1 MLTSGKSESELVK
14 AAVRRK
20 LPTGWKDGDIEE
32 VSEDISSKENPMF
45 KCLGSFVHE
54 TQEKWSVPV
63 YLVDK
68 GKGAVLLRRLCA
80 ARGVAAKYD
89 AGCVD
94 ASDLV
99 GPVRMKLGIDK
110 RRGWP
115 DRLKVED
122 FAPRAAASSS
132 VVNFADRFG
141 TAG

>member
-14 AAVRRK
+14 AAGRRK

-32 VSEDISSKENPMF
+32 VSEDVSSKENPMF
-45 KCLGSFVHE
+45 KSLCSFVDE
-54 TQEKWSVPV
+54 AGEKWTVPV

-68 GKGAVLLRRLCA
+68 GKGAVLLRRACA
-80 ARGVAAKYD
+80 ARGVADKYD
-89 AGCVD
+89 AGRVD

-99 GPVRMKLGIDK
+99 GPCRFKLAIEK

-122 FAPRAAASSS
+122 FAPRAAAAS
-132 VVNFADRFG
+132 VVNFTDRFG